1 MLKLFRFIEILI
13 SLQLILLTTMIPV
26 YITLPLTNNL
36 KDNIQ
41 FPITWQI
48 PTIILLTLIF
58 ERKVVFSAFTIYILL
73 GLFIVPVFPHG
84 GSQGY
89 LLTPNFGYLIGIYPL
104 ISIIDFLNLNYK
116 INIFDFYKTGILAI
130 STMHFIGIIYNLM
143 QIIYYKNINV
153 FLYNIGKYSFGKFG
167 YHLLM
172 LIPLFFIVK
181 PIMRI
186 KYKLL

>member
-13 SLQLILLTTMIPV
+13 SLQLIFLSTMIPV
-26 YITLPLTNNL
+26 FITLPFANNINENL
-36 KDNIQ
+36 H

-48 PTIILLTLIF
+48 PTVILLTLIF

-84 GSQGY
+84 GSLGY
-89 LLTPNFGYLIGIYPL
+89 LLTPNFGYMIGIYPL
-104 ISIIDFLNLNYK
+104 IFIIDFLNLKDK
-116 INIFDFYKTGILAI
+116 INIFDFYKKGILGI
-130 STMHFIGIIYNLM
+130 STMHFIGIIYNLI

-153 FLYNIGKYSFGKFG
+153 FLYNIGKYSFGKLG

-172 LIPLFFIVK
+172 LIPLFFIAK